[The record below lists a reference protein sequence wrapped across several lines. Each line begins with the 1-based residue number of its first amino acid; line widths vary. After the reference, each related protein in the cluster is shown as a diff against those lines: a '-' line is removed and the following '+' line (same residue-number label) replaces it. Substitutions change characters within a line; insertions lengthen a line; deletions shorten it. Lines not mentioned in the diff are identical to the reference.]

1 MIRLFNKLF
10 FTISLIA
17 LSSCFNSN
25 TISNTKTVNN
35 YEINDLS
42 GKWIIK
48 NSNDYIIFEDTTKK
62 IVFKTS
68 CGIITGDFTKINQAL
83 IFNHLID
90 YSSDCKVPQDIKDRL
105 NGIAYYKVNSS
116 KDLTLYDEN
125 HNEKLTLLYNK

>member
-42 GKWIIK
+42 GKWSIK

-83 IFNHLID
+83 IFNHLND
-90 YSSDCKVPQDIKDRL
+90 YSSDCKIPIELKEKL
-105 NGIAYYKVNSS
+105 SKTAYYKVNDS
-116 KDLTLYDEN
+116 KQITLYDEAN
-125 HNEKLTLLYNK
+125 NEKFSLLYQK